1 MSENSEV
8 LMRLQGPLTASDPRV
23 LAVLRSAYLVPPST
37 LPYNLTLH
45 KDIQSYFAGHSFGW
59 KFYHHYIKHFFNNQ
73 QGGFFVE
80 AGALDGEFLSN
91 TLWLETA
98 LGWTGLLIE
107 TDPNNYRHLAWKRRR
122 AWLSNTCIT
131 KEEYPREAVFEV
143 LTKASRLPTWLY
155 HANTREINTHNTL
168 LHDEMSNSSQRAYT
182 KAQCFPL
189 TSYLL
194 ALNVT
199 LIDFLSL
206 DIQGHEWGV
215 LRSLPLD
222 RLRVRSLAVEHLA
235 APNAARGGWSFDMTF
250 VRYMEEVGYH
260 LVDVYKDIDYF
271 FVLQSDAALRRLSVP
286 LNVTKYQVKQ

>member
-1 MSENSEV
+1 MFENSEI
-8 LMRLQGPLTASDPRV
+8 LMRLQGPLTASDPRH
-23 LAVLRSAYLVPPST
+23 RPPPFPITSPCTKTSGATSRVTPSGGSST
-37 LPYNLTLH
+37 TTTLS
-45 KDIQSYFAGHSFGW
+45 I
-59 KFYHHYIKHFFNNQ
+59 FFDNQ
-73 QGGFFVE
+73 RGGFFVE

-107 TDPNNYRHLAWKRRR
+107 ADQNNYRHLAWKRRR
-122 AWLSNTCIT
+122 AWISNTCIT

-143 LTKASRLPTWLY
+143 LTKASKFPTWLY
-155 HANTREINTHNTL
+155 HANTREINTHNSL
-168 LHDEMSNSSQRAYT
+168 LHDEMSNSSERAYA

-206 DIQGHEWGV
+206 TSRGHEWAV

-235 APNAARGGWSFDMTF
+235 APNATRGGWSFDMAF
-250 VRYMEEVGYH
+250 VRYMGEVGYH

-271 FVLQSDAALRRLSVP
+271 LCLAE
-286 LNVTKYQVKQ
+286 